1 MLYSPK
7 LALING
13 FVLENDWENFSKM
26 WEVYETKIDLI
37 MYQPLLKSLLDM
49 LEWMIHPLYSKVSY
63 SKFFSNVDL

>member
-37 MYQPLLKSLLDM
+37 MYQPLLKSLLNM
-49 LEWMIHPLYSKVSY
+49 LERVIHPLYSKISY
-63 SKFFSNVDL
+63 SKFFYGADS